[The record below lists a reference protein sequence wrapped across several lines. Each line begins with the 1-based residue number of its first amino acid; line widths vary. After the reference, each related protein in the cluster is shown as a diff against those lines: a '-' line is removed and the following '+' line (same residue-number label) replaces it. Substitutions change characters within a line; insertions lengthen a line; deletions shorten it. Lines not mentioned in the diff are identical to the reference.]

1 MQVGTIGRCALRVHP
16 ALLIV
21 VLGAVVLGRLENLL
35 WSFLALTLHE
45 SAHALT
51 ARSVGC
57 QVTSI
62 ELMPFGGVAHL
73 AQVHLTPRAEW
84 IVAAAGPVCSLVI
97 GAALLA
103 ATRVVPDIAAAL
115 LGFIHVNLLLGCV
128 NLLPALPL
136 DGGRMLRAVLA
147 RLMRPR
153 TATLLGA
160 WLGVCLGAAMA
171 GLGIVLLLHQ
181 MLQPTFLTM
190 GAFLVFAAI
199 REMRMLPQV
208 QMAAML
214 NRRDALRRGDGI
226 RLKHIAIDA
235 RTSAGEALSML
246 NANRYNI
253 LLVIG
258 RDMRVCGQLDEG
270 ALLDGIARYNVDIC
284 VGELLQRD

>member
-1 MQVGTIGRCALRVHP
+1 MRIGSIGRCTLHVRP
-16 ALLIV
+16 TLLIV

-45 SAHALT
+45 TAHALT

-73 AQVHLTPRAEW
+73 AQMQLTPRVEW

-97 GAALLA
+97 GAALTA
-103 ATRVVPDIAAAL
+103 AVRIVPNIAAML
-115 LGFIHVNLLLGCV
+115 SEFIHINLLLGCV

-136 DGGRMLRAVLA
+136 DGGRMLRASLA
-147 RLMRPR
+147 RAMRPR

-160 WLGVCLGAAMA
+160 WLGVGLGAAMV
-171 GLGIVLLLHQ
+171 GLGIALLFYQ

-190 GAFLVFAAI
+190 GAFMVFAAI
-199 REMRMLPQV
+199 REMRTLPHA

-214 NRRDALRRGDGI
+214 NRRDALRRGESI
-226 RLKHIAIDA
+226 RLKHIVIDA
-235 RTSAGEALSML
+235 QTSAGEALRML

-258 RDMRVCGQLDEG
+258 QDMRVCGQLDEG
-270 ALLDGIARYNVDIC
+270 ALLDGIARSSADVC
-284 VGELLQRD
+284 VGELLQHN